1 MSAQLT
7 LTADELQALT
17 GYRRASEQ
25 LRELHRRGYW
35 RACRSITGAV
45 VLTREHFGA
54 IERGEDK
61 QAPQQRPAPRLRA
74 AA

>member
-1 MSAQLT
+1 MNIT
-7 LTADELQALT
+7 LSPDELQALT
-17 GYRRASEQ
+17 GYRRPAEQ

-54 IERGEDK
+54 IERSEDK
-61 QAPQQRPAPRLRA
+61 RAPKQKATPRLREA
-74 AA
+74 A